1 MLKSAQNEGSA
12 EFFALTVGTQHYWVS
27 RRCPHRGGRLDHGA
41 VHECKRTIVCP
52 LHRSVFSLETGEQL
66 SGPACGRILVVKV
79 AVEPT
84 PAGS

>member
-1 MLKSAQNEGSA
+1 VLNSAQNEDSA
-12 EFFALTVGTQHYWVS
+12 EFFALTVGTQHYLVS
-27 RRCPHRGGRLDHGA
+27 RRCPHRGGRLDHGV
-41 VHECKRTIVCP
+41 VHDRKRIIVCP

-79 AVEPT
+79 TREPT